1 MSTFIF
7 QEELMDHYKF
17 PRYKRKLTDP
27 TFIQEDKN
35 PSCGDRLCIEGKVVN
50 NVLADVGFEGAGCI
64 LSQATASLLLEQCK
78 GKTLAEV
85 RSMSREDILTL
96 VGMTLG
102 PTRVKC
108 AMLCLDVLLQG
119 IEKVSK

>member
-1 MSTFIF
+1 MNTFIF

-17 PRYKRKLTDP
+17 PRYKRKLSDP

-35 PSCGDRLCIEGKVVN
+35 PSCGDRLCIEGKVIN
-50 NVLADVGFEGAGCI
+50 NVLAEVGFDGAGCI

-78 GKTLAEV
+78 GKTVEQV
-85 RSMSREDILTL
+85 RSMSREDILPL
-96 VGMTLG
+96 IGMTLG

-108 AMLCLDVLLQG
+108 ALLCLDVLLQG
-119 IEKVSK
+119 